1 MATARMEE
9 KKEENKVVSSIN
21 GENSVG
27 IGKRVVIPTKVVAA
41 HVNTANTPEP
51 MITNAPNPQ
60 VKVIKTINTNGINR
74 QVINTHQEVKSDLN
88 GE

>member
-1 MATARMEE
+1 MT
-9 KKEENKVVSSIN
+9 S
-21 GENSVG
+21 
-27 IGKRVVIPTKVVAA
+27 
-41 HVNTANTPEP
+41 
-51 MITNAPNPQ
+51 APNPQ